1 MTSVVTHARIAA
13 FPHCQRRSTVR
24 TPRNGLDWSTDG
36 ANWPNRSASR
46 FVKTETLTWH
56 VQIMGRGPI
65 LLLAHGAGAC
75 SSSWRDLMPSLAND
89 FTVVAP
95 DLHGHGFTGM
105 PGASGMTV
113 DAMAAG
119 LGALLLA
126 LGVSPVVAV
135 GHSAG
140 AAVLARLVLSRIIAA
155 PAVLV
160 ALNGAMLPIPGLAGP
175 LCRSAARLLALTPI
189 LPWMFSRRVHRPG
202 VIERLIANTGSR
214 LNDAGLDAY
223 ARLMGNPGH
232 VRNVLHMFANWD
244 LRQVLRDL
252 PSLPCRLV
260 LVAAEGDRAVP
271 PLAAY
276 RTAAHVPGCEL
287 IVHKGYGHLSHE
299 EAPEETAAII
309 RRVARDS
316 GVAAE
321 PEGARQAEPAAA

>member
-1 MTSVVTHARIAA
+1 MTSVVTHARITTL
-13 FPHCQRRSTVR
+13 PVWQRRPIFGTTR
-24 TPRNGLDWSTDG
+24 TGLDWSTDG

-46 FVKTETLTWH
+46 FVGTADLTWH
-56 VQIMGRGPI
+56 VQIMGQGPT

-75 SSSWRDLMPSLAND
+75 SSSWRDLMPSLAQD

-105 PGASGMTV
+105 PGASAMTV

-126 LGVSPVVAV
+126 LGVSPLVAV

-140 AAVLARLVLSRIIAA
+140 AAILARLVLSKMMAA

-175 LCRSAARLLALTPI
+175 VFRSMARMLASTPI
-189 LPWMFSRRVHRPG
+189 LPGMFSRRVRKPG

-214 LNDAGLDAY
+214 LNDAGIDAY

-232 VRNVLHMFANWD
+232 VRNVLHMFAHWD
-244 LRQVLRDL
+244 LRQILLDL

-276 RTAAHVPGCEL
+276 RTAARVPGCEL

-299 EAPEETAAII
+299 EAPDETAAII
-309 RRVARDS
+309 RRVARES

-321 PEGARQAEPAAA
+321 PANARAVETAAA